1 MEFFKCYRIA
11 GSWIFLLVPIAQSFS
26 LEMLHTIVVT
36 GFNLSEG
43 FELTD
48 FYWTHIMI
56 KAKYYFIDFRE
67 KLSLTLRQVDG

>member
-1 MEFFKCYRIA
+1 MEVIQSPVKRLRWSSLNA
-11 GSWIFLLVPIAQSFS
+11 EGLLGLGSLVFASANCTNFS

-48 FYWTHIMI
+48 FY
-56 KAKYYFIDFRE
+56 
-67 KLSLTLRQVDG
+67 